1 MIYFIGAGPGD
12 PELVTV
18 KAMNILKKA
27 DAVLYTGSL
36 VPKEV
41 LSWCKE
47 DALIVDSQGMK
58 YPEIFDF
65 LYAHKDKIVARV
77 HTGDPSIY
85 STIAKQIEFLKEE
98 SIEYSVI
105 PGITAAF
112 GAAASLGIEYTI
124 PGVSQT
130 VILSRVEGKTPNPE
144 KLENILACKNSSL
157 AFYLSILL
165 LKKLKETALKMD
177 YSADTPCWV
186 IEKATWAEEKIY
198 KGTISNIHEQVS
210 HIRGVALILF
220 GDYLY
225 QKETEESHL
234 YVKPLVKEVEARKE
248 QRKEE
253 KKAKANG

>member
-18 KAMNILKKA
+18 KAMKILKIA

-41 LSWCKE
+41 LSWCKN
-47 DALIVDSQGMK
+47 DALVVDSQGMK
-58 YPEIFDF
+58 YPEIFEF
-65 LYAHKDKIVARV
+65 LTTHKDKIVARV

-85 STIAKQIEFLKEE
+85 STIAKQIEYLKEQN
-98 SIEYSVI
+98 IQYSVI

-130 VILSRVEGKTPNPE
+130 IILTRVEGKTPNPE

-165 LKKLKETALKMD
+165 IKKLKKTALNLG

-186 IEKATWAEEKIY
+186 VEKATWQEERIY
-198 KGTISNIHEQVS
+198 KGTISNIEDKVS
-210 HIRGVALILF
+210 HIKGVALILF
-220 GDYLY
+220 GDYLH

-234 YVKPLVKEVEARKE
+234 YVKPLIKELED
-248 QRKEE
+248 
-253 KKAKANG
+253 KKC

>member
-12 PELVTV
+12 AELITV

-36 VPKEV
+36 VPREV
-41 LSWCKE
+41 LSWCKD

-58 YPEIFDF
+58 YPEIFEF
-65 LYAHKDKIVARV
+65 LQTHKDKILARV

-85 STIAKQIEFLKEE
+85 STIAKQIEFLKQEN
-98 SIEYSVI
+98 INYSVI

-124 PGVSQT
+124 PGISQT
-130 VILSRVEGKTPNPE
+130 IILTRVEGKTPNPE

-165 LKKLKETALKMD
+165 IKKLKKTALSMG

-186 IEKATWAEEKIY
+186 VEKATWDEEKIY
-198 KGTISNIHEQVS
+198 KGTISNIEEQVS
-210 HIRGVALILF
+210 HIKGVALILF
-220 GDYLY
+220 GEFLH
-225 QKETEESHL
+225 QKESEESHL
-234 YVKPLVKEVEARKE
+234 YVKPLVKEHERC
-248 QRKEE
+248 
-253 KKAKANG
+253 

>member
-12 PELVTV
+12 PDLVTV
-18 KAMNILKKA
+18 KAQKILQIA

-41 LSWCKE
+41 LSWCKSE
-47 DALIVDSQGMK
+47 AIIEDSQGMK
-58 YPEIFDF
+58 YPEIFEF
-65 LYAHKDKIVARV
+65 LEKHKDKIVARV

-85 STIAKQIEFLKEE
+85 STIAKQIQHLKEQN
-98 SIEYSVI
+98 IEYKVI

-130 VILSRVEGKTPNPE
+130 IILSRVEGKTPNPE

-165 LKKLKETALKMD
+165 LKKLKKTALDMG
-177 YSADTPCWV
+177 YSPDTPCWV
-186 IEKATWAEEKIY
+186 VEKATWEEESIY
-198 KGTISNIHEQVS
+198 KGTISDIQNQVG

-234 YVKPLVKEVEARKE
+234 YVKPLVKQLEERK
-248 QRKEE
+248 QKKEIINE
-253 KKAKANG
+253 

>member
-12 PELVTV
+12 PDLVTV
-18 KAMNILKKA
+18 KAQKILQIA

-41 LSWCKE
+41 LSWCKRE
-47 DALIVDSQGMK
+47 AIIEDSQGMK
-58 YPEIFDF
+58 YPEIFEF
-65 LYAHKDKIVARV
+65 LEKYKDKIVARV

-85 STIAKQIEFLKEE
+85 STIAKQIQHLKEQN
-98 SIEYSVI
+98 IEYKVI

-130 VILSRVEGKTPNPE
+130 MILSRVEGKTPNPE

-165 LKKLKETALKMD
+165 LKKLKKTALNMG
-177 YSADTPCWV
+177 YSPDTPCWV
-186 IEKATWAEEKIY
+186 VEKATWKEESIY
-198 KGTISNIHEQVS
+198 KGTISDIQNQVG

-234 YVKPLVKEVEARKE
+234 YVKPLVKQLEEERK
-248 QRKEE
+248 QKKEIINE
-253 KKAKANG
+253 

>member
-12 PELVTV
+12 PDLVTV
-18 KAMNILKKA
+18 KAQKILQKA

-47 DALIVDSQGMK
+47 DAIVKDSQGMK
-58 YPEIFDF
+58 YPEIFEF
-65 LYAHKDKIVARV
+65 LEKYQDKIVARV

-85 STIAKQIEFLKEE
+85 STIAKQIEYLKEE
-98 SIEYSVI
+98 NIEYSVI

-130 VILSRVEGKTPNPE
+130 LILSRVEGKTPNPE

-165 LKKLKETALKMD
+165 LKKLKKTALNMG

-186 IEKATWAEEKIY
+186 IEKATWSEEAIY

-210 HIRGVALILF
+210 HIKGVALILF
-220 GDYLY
+220 GDYLH
-225 QKETEESHL
+225 QKETEKSHL
-234 YVKPLVKEVEARKE
+234 YVKPLVKELEK
-248 QRKEE
+248 QREE
-253 KKAKANG
+253 KKEKN

>member
-1 MIYFIGAGPGD
+1 D
-12 PELVTV
+12 SELITV

-36 VPKEV
+36 VPREV

-58 YPEIFDF
+58 YPEIFEF
-65 LYAHKDKIVARV
+65 LETHKDKIVARV

-85 STIAKQIEFLKEE
+85 STIAKQIEYLKEQD
-98 SIEYSVI
+98 IEYSVI

-130 VILSRVEGKTPNPE
+130 IILTRIEGKTPNPE

-165 LKKLKETALKMD
+165 VKKLKKTALEMGYD
-177 YSADTPCWV
+177 ADTPCWV
-186 IEKATWAEEKIY
+186 VEKATWEEEKIY
-198 KGTISNIHEQVS
+198 KGTISDIQNKVS
-210 HIRGVALILF
+210 HIKGVALILF
-220 GDYLY
+220 GEYLN
-225 QKETEESHL
+225 QKETQKSHL
-234 YVKPLVKEVEARKE
+234 YVKPLVKELL
-248 QRKEE
+248 QSGT
-253 KKAKANG
+253 KKC